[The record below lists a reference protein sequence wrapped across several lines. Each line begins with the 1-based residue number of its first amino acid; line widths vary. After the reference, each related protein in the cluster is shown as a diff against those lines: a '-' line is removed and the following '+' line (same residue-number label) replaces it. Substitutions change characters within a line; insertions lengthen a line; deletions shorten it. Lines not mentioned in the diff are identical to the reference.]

1 MLYLKSKL
9 SVILTFVL
17 LSACG
22 GNSLTQ
28 KPDVDAGVDQVISAP
43 TNTVWL
49 TGSVKIRALNAKI
62 RTVRW
67 TQISGPEDVIIIN
80 NEQSTAAFD
89 LPATAGVYQFE
100 LTVTDN
106 FRNEDDDSVSIT
118 ITEAAVKSPSNN
130 ADKTP
135 NIGVQSFVFNN
146 NNIASILSPA
156 LKDALRLPYETNREL
171 MVKIWYPA
179 KSNQDEDNRHNYGF
193 HTTEQPIPSDPAG
206 ADYQQA
212 LAFFKII
219 AVKSHSFYQA
229 APTDNTAYPVVF
241 YSHGYGG
248 VIEENQSYFEALV
261 KQGYV
266 VVSIGHT
273 GEARYLTVSN
283 GVGVGP
289 NLAMAQHFSSELA
302 EPDVSKILTPQETNQ
317 LATLPLGSNITSELL
332 SKLHYTT
339 NEVKVGRQEHRD
351 LWVEDTHFVLNQLKQ
366 INSGEIDSN
375 LKGIFNLSKL
385 AASGHS
391 FGGAIASRFCNQEI
405 NCLASINID
414 GATVVE
420 QQVKHPNLIFRNEP
434 KAYIEDII
442 RNGGEEYKDD
452 EAKDKVINS
461 LKQSLHLNNHAEI
474 QAAQSDLYI
483 LSLKNTSHSDFVMG
497 WFDLHT
503 SGLGKSVLHTILEQS
518 SIEFLN
524 YNLKSAQ
531 HPDAKQKLC
540 QQLIDEDNL
549 IMEYAEACL

>member
-1 MLYLKSKL
+1 M
-9 SVILTFVL
+9 L

-22 GNSLTQ
+22 GNILTQ
-28 KPDVDAGVDQVISAP
+28 KPDVDAGEDQVISAP

-100 LTVTDN
+100 LTVVDN

-118 ITEAAVKSPSNN
+118 ITEAAVESSSNK

-135 NIGVQSFVFNN
+135 IIGVQSFVFNN
-146 NNIASILSPA
+146 SNIASTLSTA
-156 LKDALRLPYETNREL
+156 LKDALRLPYDTNREL
-171 MVKIWYPA
+171 MVKIWYPVQ
-179 KSNQDEDNRHNYGF
+179 SNQDEDEDNRHDYGF
-193 HTTEQPIPSDPAG
+193 HTIEQPIPSDPAG

-212 LAFFKII
+212 LAFFQTT

-273 GEARYLTVSN
+273 GEARYVTVSN

-302 EPDVSKILTPQETNQ
+302 EPDVTKILTPQETNQ
-317 LATLPLGSNITSELL
+317 LATLPLGSTITSELL
-332 SKLHYTT
+332 SKLHYST

-375 LKGIFNLSKL
+375 LKGIFDLSKL

-414 GATVVE
+414 GATVLE
-420 QQVKHPNLIFRNEP
+420 QQVKSPNLIFRSEP

-442 RNGGEEYKDD
+442 RNGGDEYKDD